1 MNFDRLAWIGVCG
14 GIAAVTTLGGCGSE
28 CLDDGIAWTQKTE
41 ACDAASVSA
50 SATDST
56 TGDSESASAT
66 ETASASA
73 SASATET
80 ASGSE
85 SASATMG
92 SASMTASASA
102 TDTASASATD
112 TSGDGV
118 WCVDADMDGFGDPEM
133 CMPATPGEDPPPGYV
148 PNDDDCDDANGFTFP
163 GAAELDDP
171 EACMKDEDD
180 DGYGEDDPQTP
191 GVIPGTDCDDVD
203 STTFPGAAPNDDP
216 EACMKDFDDDD
227 WGDDDPMT
235 PGVIPGSDCDDGDA
249 ATFPGAAEVEN
260 PDACMKD
267 EDDDGWGDTS
277 VPPGVDVGSDCYD
290 TSADLNPSNTV
301 LFSVLD
307 NPQGDVGAVDE
318 MSGQVSDYGQVDL
331 NNYQG
336 GWSVISAAVNPAD
349 GVVFGTNSAQQRLV
363 TFDYCADTEPGNL
376 MPHNRTICGIAF
388 NDDGDFYGIDGGND
402 ELVTFNAAT
411 GEVTDAKPITLDG
424 QPVNIGACGMA
435 YDCVST
441 RLLVSDGTQS
451 RILSIDPTDG
461 TTTVVADIDEGSWNS
476 VGLEFDPVSK
486 DVFTNNGTTFYQ
498 IKLDGSN
505 DYVQLPNL
513 SQNLNDLGYGPVCN

>member
-1 MNFDRLAWIGVCG
+1 MNLERLAFLGFCGVG
-14 GIAAVTTLGGCGSE
+14 LAAMTTLGGCGSE

-41 ACDAASVSA
+41 ACGVASA
-50 SATDST
+50 TDSATDST
-56 TGDSESASAT
+56 TGATESASATETMSASAT
-66 ETASASA
+66 ETASA
-73 SASATET
+73 
-80 ASGSE
+80 GSE

-92 SASMTASASA
+92 SASMTATATA
-102 TDTASASATD
+102 TDTASASATN
-112 TSGDGV
+112 TGGGDV

-133 CMPATPGEDPPPGYV
+133 CIPAEPGEEPPPGYV
-148 PNDDDCDDANGFTFP
+148 PNDGDCDDSSAFTYP

-171 EACMKDEDD
+171 EACMKDEDE
-180 DGYGEDDPQTP
+180 DGYGEDEP
-191 GVIPGTDCDDVD
+191 GNPDVVPGTDCDDMD
-203 STTFPGAAPNDDP
+203 SATFPGAAPNDDP

-235 PGVIPGSDCDDGDA
+235 PGVVPGSDCDDEDA
-249 ATFPGAAEVEN
+249 ATFPGAAEIEN

-277 VPPGVDVGSDCYD
+277 VPPGVAVGSDCYD
-290 TSADLNPSNTV
+290 LSPDLNPSNTV

-307 NPQGDVGAVDE
+307 NNQGDIGQVDE
-318 MSGQVSDYGQVDL
+318 MSGQVTDYGQVDL
-331 NNYQG
+331 GGYQG
-336 GWSVISAAVNPAD
+336 GWQVISAAVNPAD

-363 TFDYCADTEPGNL
+363 TFDYCADTVPTNL
-376 MPHNRTICGIAF
+376 MPHGRTICGIAF
-388 NDDGDFYGIDGGND
+388 NAEGDLYGIDGGND
-402 ELVTFNAAT
+402 ELVTMNPAT

-451 RILSIDPTDG
+451 RILSIDPSDG
-461 TTTVVADIDEGSWNS
+461 TTTVVADVDEGSWNS

-486 DVFTNNGTTFYQ
+486 DVFTNDGTTFYQ
-498 IKLDGSN
+498 IKIDGSN
-505 DYVQLPNL
+505 DFVQLPNL
-513 SQNLNDLGYGPVCN
+513 SQSLNDLGYGPVCM